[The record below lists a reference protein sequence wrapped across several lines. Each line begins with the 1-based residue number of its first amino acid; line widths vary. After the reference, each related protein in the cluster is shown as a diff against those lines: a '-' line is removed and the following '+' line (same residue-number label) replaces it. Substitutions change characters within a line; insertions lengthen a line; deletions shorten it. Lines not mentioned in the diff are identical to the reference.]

1 MAITA
6 KLVAE
11 LRAKTGAGMMDC
23 KKALVECDG
32 DMTKAVEYLQKK
44 SLAAVAKRA
53 GKVAAEGAVY
63 SYIHDG
69 RVGAM
74 VEVNCETDFVARG
87 DDFQAMIKNIAMHI
101 AASNPLYLDPSEIP
115 AEVTAKQKEIYAAQ
129 LLAEGKPEAMIER
142 IMVGKLNKWHK
153 DVCLLNQDY
162 VKDDKMSVDQYV
174 KEVAS
179 GIKENIKVRRF
190 VRFELGEG
198 IEKKEED
205 FAAEVAAA
213 AAGLA

>member
-6 KLVAE
+6 TLVKE
-11 LRAKTGAGMMDC
+11 LREKTGAGMMDC

-44 SLAAVAKRA
+44 SLAAVEKRA

-74 VEVNCETDFVARG
+74 VEINCETDFVARG
-87 DDFQAMIKNIAMHI
+87 DDFQEMLKNVAMHI

-115 AEVTAKQKEIYAAQ
+115 AEVTAKQVEIYTAQ
-129 LLAEGKPEAMIER
+129 LLAEGKPEAMIEK
-142 IMVGKLNKWHK
+142 IMTGKLNKWHK

-162 VKDDKMSVDQYV
+162 VKDDKLSVDQYV

-179 GIKENIKVRRF
+179 GIKENIRVRRF

-213 AAGLA
+213 AAGFA

>member
-6 KLVAE
+6 NLVKE
-11 LRAKTGAGMMDC
+11 LREKTGAGMMDC

-44 SLAAVAKRA
+44 SLAAVEKRA

-74 VEVNCETDFVARG
+74 VEINCETDFVARG
-87 DDFQAMIKNIAMHI
+87 EAFQVMIKNVAMHI

-115 AEVTAKQKEIYAAQ
+115 ADVTAKQVEIYTAQ
-129 LLAEGKPEAMIER
+129 LLADGKPEAMIER
-142 IMVGKLNKWHK
+142 IMIGKLNKWHK

-162 VKDDKMSVDQYV
+162 VKDDKLSVEQYV

>member
-6 KLVAE
+6 KLVSE
-11 LRAKTGAGMMDC
+11 LRAKTGAGIMDC
-23 KKALVECDG
+23 KKALVESDG

-53 GKVAAEGAVY
+53 GKIAAEGAVY

-74 VEVNCETDFVARG
+74 VEVNSETDFVARG

-101 AASNPLYLDPSEIP
+101 AASNPIYLDSSEIP
-115 AEVTAKQKEIYAAQ
+115 AEVTDKQKEIYAAQ

-142 IMVGKLNKWHK
+142 IMIGKIKKWHR

-162 VKDDKMSVDQYV
+162 VKDDKLSVQEYV
-174 KEVAS
+174 TEVAS
-179 GIKENIKVRRF
+179 TIKENIKVRRF

-213 AAGLA
+213 ASGV

>member
-1 MAITA
+1 MAVTA
-6 KLVAE
+6 KLVSE

-32 DMTKAVEYLQKK
+32 DMGKAVEYLQKK

-74 VEVNCETDFVARG
+74 VEVNSETDFVARG
-87 DDFQAMIKNIAMHI
+87 EAFQAMIKNVAMHI
-101 AASNPLYLDPSEIP
+101 AASNPLYLEPSEIP
-115 AEVTAKQKEIYAAQ
+115 EEVTEKQKEIYAAQ
-129 LLAEGKPEAMIER
+129 LLAEGKPEAMIEK
-142 IMVGKLNKWHK
+142 IMTGKLKKWHS
-153 DVCLLNQDY
+153 DVCLLDQAY
-162 VKDDKMSVDQYV
+162 VKDDKMTVGEYV
-174 KEVAS
+174 TEVAS
-179 GIKENIKVRRF
+179 TIKENIKIRRF

-213 AAGLA
+213 AAGI

>member
-6 KLVAE
+6 AIVKE
-11 LRAKTGAGMMDC
+11 LREKTGAGMMDC

-44 SLAAVAKRA
+44 SLAAVEKRA
-53 GKVAAEGAVY
+53 GKIAAEGAVY

-74 VEVNCETDFVARG
+74 VEINCETDFVARG
-87 DDFQAMIKNIAMHI
+87 DDFQEMLKNVAMHI

-115 AEVTAKQKEIYAAQ
+115 AEVTAKQVEIYTAQ
-129 LLAEGKPEAMIER
+129 LLAEGKPEAMIEK
-142 IMVGKLNKWHK
+142 IMTGKLNKWHK

-162 VKDDKMSVDQYV
+162 VKDDKLSVDQYV

-179 GIKENIKVRRF
+179 GIKENIRVRRF

>member
-1 MAITA
+1 MAVTA
-6 KLVAE
+6 KLVSE

-32 DMTKAVEYLQKK
+32 DMGKAVEYLQKK

-74 VEVNCETDFVARG
+74 VEVNSETDFVARG
-87 DDFQAMIKNIAMHI
+87 EAFQAMIKNIAMHI
-101 AASNPLYLDPSEIP
+101 AASNPLYLEPSEIP
-115 AEVTAKQKEIYAAQ
+115 AEVTEKQKEIYAAQ
-129 LLAEGKPEAMIER
+129 LLAEGKPEAMIEK
-142 IMVGKLNKWHK
+142 IMVGKLKKWHS
-153 DVCLLNQDY
+153 DVCLLNQ
-162 VKDDKMSVDQYV
+162 SYV
-174 KEVAS
+174 KEDKMTVAEYVTEVAS
-179 GIKENIKVRRF
+179 SIKENIKIRRF

-213 AAGLA
+213 AAGV

>member
-1 MAITA
+1 MAVTA
-6 KLVAE
+6 KLVSE

-32 DMTKAVEYLQKK
+32 DLTKAVEYLQKK

-53 GKVAAEGAVY
+53 GKVAAEGAIY

-74 VEVNCETDFVARG
+74 LEVNSETDFVARG

-101 AASNPLYLDPSEIP
+101 AASNPTYLDASEIP
-115 AEVTAKQKEIYAAQ
+115 EEVTAKQKEIYAAQ

-142 IMVGKLNKWHK
+142 IMVGKIKKWHS
-153 DVCLLNQDY
+153 DVCLLNQAY
-162 VKDDKMSVDQYV
+162 VKDDKLSVQEYV
-174 KEVAS
+174 TEVAS
-179 GIKENIKVRRF
+179 TIKENIKIRRF

-205 FAAEVAAA
+205 FAAEVAAV
-213 AAGLA
+213 AGL

>member
-6 KLVAE
+6 KLVSE
-11 LRAKTGAGMMDC
+11 LRAKTGAGIMDC
-23 KKALVECDG
+23 KKALVESDG

-53 GKVAAEGAVY
+53 GKIAAEGAVY

-74 VEVNCETDFVARG
+74 VEVNSETDFVARG

-101 AASNPLYLDPSEIP
+101 AASNPTYLDSSEIP
-115 AEVTAKQKEIYAAQ
+115 AEVTDKQKEIYAAQ

-142 IMVGKLNKWHK
+142 IMVGKLKKWHR

-162 VKDDKMSVDQYV
+162 VKDDKLSVQEYV
-174 KEVAS
+174 TEVAS
-179 GIKENIKVRRF
+179 TIKENIKVRRF

-213 AAGLA
+213 ASGV

>member
-6 KLVAE
+6 KLVSE
-11 LRAKTGAGMMDC
+11 LRAKTGAGIMDC
-23 KKALVECDG
+23 KKALVESDG

-53 GKVAAEGAVY
+53 GKIAAEGAVY

-74 VEVNCETDFVARG
+74 VEVNSETDFVARG

-101 AASNPLYLDPSEIP
+101 AASNPIYLDSSEIP
-115 AEVTAKQKEIYAAQ
+115 AEVTDKQKEIYAAQ

-142 IMVGKLNKWHK
+142 IMIGKIKKWHR

-162 VKDDKMSVDQYV
+162 VKDDKLSVQEYV
-174 KEVAS
+174 TEVAS
-179 GIKENIKVRRF
+179 TIKENIKIRRF

-205 FAAEVAAA
+205 FAAEVAAVA
-213 AAGLA
+213 SGV

>member
-6 KLVAE
+6 KLVSE
-11 LRAKTGAGMMDC
+11 LRAKTGAGIMDC
-23 KKALVECDG
+23 KKALVESDG
-32 DMTKAVEYLQKK
+32 DMTKAIEYLQKK

-53 GKVAAEGAVY
+53 GKIAAEGAVY

-74 VEVNCETDFVARG
+74 VEVNSETDFVARG

-101 AASNPLYLDPSEIP
+101 AASNPTYLDSSEIP
-115 AEVTAKQKEIYAAQ
+115 AEVTDKQKEIYAAQ

-142 IMVGKLNKWHK
+142 IMVGKLKKWHR
-153 DVCLLNQDY
+153 DVCLLDQDY
-162 VKDDKMSVDQYV
+162 VKDDKLSVQEYV
-174 KEVAS
+174 TEVAS
-179 GIKENIKVRRF
+179 MIKENIKVRRF

-213 AAGLA
+213 ASGV

>member
-6 KLVAE
+6 KLVSE
-11 LRAKTGAGMMDC
+11 LRAKTGAGIMDC
-23 KKALVECDG
+23 KKALVENDG
-32 DMTKAVEYLQKK
+32 DMTKAIEYLQKK

-53 GKVAAEGAVY
+53 GKIAAEGAVY

-74 VEVNCETDFVARG
+74 VEVNSETDFVARG

-101 AASNPLYLDPSEIP
+101 AASNPTYLDSSEIP
-115 AEVTAKQKEIYAAQ
+115 AEVTDKQKEIYAAQ

-142 IMVGKLNKWHK
+142 IMIGKIKKWHR

-162 VKDDKMSVDQYV
+162 VKDDKLSVQEYV
-174 KEVAS
+174 TEVAS
-179 GIKENIKVRRF
+179 TIKENIKIRRF

-205 FAAEVAAA
+205 FAAEVAAVA
-213 AAGLA
+213 SGV

>member
-6 KLVAE
+6 AIVKE
-11 LRAKTGAGMMDC
+11 LREKTGAGMMDC

-32 DMTKAVEYLQKK
+32 DMTKAIEYLQKK
-44 SLAAVAKRA
+44 SLAAVEKRA
-53 GKVAAEGAVY
+53 GKIAAEGAVY

-74 VEVNCETDFVARG
+74 VEINCETDFVARG
-87 DDFQAMIKNIAMHI
+87 DDFQAMLKNVAMHI

-115 AEVTAKQKEIYAAQ
+115 AEVTAKQVEIYTAQ
-129 LLAEGKPEAMIER
+129 LLAEGKPEAMIEK
-142 IMVGKLNKWHK
+142 IMTGKLNKWHK

-162 VKDDKMSVDQYV
+162 VKDDKLSVDQYV

-179 GIKENIKVRRF
+179 GIKENIRVRRF

>member
-6 KLVAE
+6 KLVSE

-23 KKALVECDG
+23 KKALVENDG

-44 SLAAVAKRA
+44 SLAAVAKRS
-53 GKVAAEGAVY
+53 GKIAAEGAVY

-74 VEVNCETDFVARG
+74 VEVNSETDFVARG
-87 DDFQAMIKNIAMHI
+87 EQFQSMIKNIAMHI
-101 AASNPLYLDPSEIP
+101 AASNPLYLDANEIP
-115 AEVTAKQKEIYAAQ
+115 EDVTAKQKEIYAAQ
-129 LLAEGKPEAMIER
+129 LLAEGKPEAMIDR
-142 IMVGKLNKWHK
+142 IMTGKLKKWHS
-153 DVCLLNQDY
+153 DVCLLNQAY
-162 VKDDKMSVDQYV
+162 VKDDKLTVEQYIT
-174 KEVAS
+174 EVAS
-179 GIKENIKVRRF
+179 TIKENIKLRRF

-213 AAGLA
+213 AAAI

>member
-1 MAITA
+1 MAVTA
-6 KLVAE
+6 KLVSE

-32 DMTKAVEYLQKK
+32 DMGKAVEYLQKK

-74 VEVNCETDFVARG
+74 VEVNSETDFVARG
-87 DDFQAMIKNIAMHI
+87 EAFQAMIKNVAMHI
-101 AASNPLYLDPSEIP
+101 AASNPLYLEPSEIP
-115 AEVTAKQKEIYAAQ
+115 EEVTEKQKEIYAAQ
-129 LLAEGKPEAMIER
+129 LLAEGKPEAMIEK
-142 IMVGKLNKWHK
+142 IMTGKLKKWHS
-153 DVCLLNQDY
+153 DVCLLNQAY
-162 VKDDKMSVDQYV
+162 VKDDKMTVAEYV
-174 KEVAS
+174 TEVAS
-179 GIKENIKVRRF
+179 TIKENIKIRRF

-213 AAGLA
+213 AAGV